1 MKLSHYMK
9 QENQKVV
16 GALIEIQRLLESDA
30 LNNAESNPYLMEV
43 AQAMETEQRGLHQEM
58 VGLIPKVEEVEQ
70 QMPTST
76 GEATEFAMEASKN
89 MEQSAQFLSE
99 GESLAGES
107 LQFQSSARI
116 QDTIEALKQ
125 AAAQMQQM
133 QQQTDQ
139 MAGGG
144 EGDSENMSDEVEL
157 PPIEPRVSPEEYRK
171 MLLQG
176 MQAGVPEEYETLKKK
191 YYEELVAQ

>member
-1 MKLSHYMK
+1 
-9 QENQKVV
+9 
-16 GALIEIQRLLESDA
+16 
-30 LNNAESNPYLMEV
+30 
-43 AQAMETEQRGLHQEM
+43 
-58 VGLIPKVEEVEQ
+58 
-70 QMPTST
+70 MPTAT
-76 GEATEFAMEASKN
+76 GEATEFAMEAGKN
-89 MEQSAQFLSE
+89 MDQAAYFLSE
-99 GESLAGES
+99 GENMAGES

-116 QDTIEALKQ
+116 QDTIEALQQ

-133 QQQTDQ
+133 QQQMDQ

-144 EGDSENMSDEVEL
+144 EGDGDSLSSEVEL

-176 MQAGVPEEYETLKKK
+176 MQGGVPEEYETLKKK